1 MTLRRAEQSVVQ
13 RRPRERE
20 KKKKTREIRGKFNE
34 AKKRIQGKEE
44 NNLKKKVNKPPTPTK
59 ESQVKAR
66 KNRDRER
73 EKLSI
78 LRKTLSEGV
87 ERIQERKEESKEGE
101 RERQERKGK
110 ANQKGARSG
119 VSACVRA

>member
-44 NNLKKKVNKPPTPTK
+44 NNLKKKKLINHRH
-59 ESQVKAR
+59 QQ
-66 KNRDRER
+66 KNPR
-73 EKLSI
+73 
-78 LRKTLSEGV
+78 
-87 ERIQERKEESKEGE
+87 
-101 RERQERKGK
+101 
-110 ANQKGARSG
+110 
-119 VSACVRA
+119 